1 MRTILIIRRPVW
13 AVLAALMC
21 LVVLCVPGC
30 GTDSAQRV
38 ALLEDAVG
46 QINAA
51 SVQLDQRIA
60 DVNSVVSAAREVMA
74 DPNIP
79 LEAAGKLAVQLGDAQ
94 AKAKELLA
102 VKADADAI
110 LVNLEQQ
117 LAAVQA
123 GGAVDI
129 SDELGLAAATL
140 AATGQATGGKAGA
153 YMGLAATL
161 LGVIAGVV
169 TTLRKAKRAESA
181 TREIVMGLDDAKRAD
196 TFNAGTLK
204 TAMNAAQSVET
215 RAIVAKIRGAA

>member
-1 MRTILIIRRPVW
+1 
-13 AVLAALMC
+13 MC